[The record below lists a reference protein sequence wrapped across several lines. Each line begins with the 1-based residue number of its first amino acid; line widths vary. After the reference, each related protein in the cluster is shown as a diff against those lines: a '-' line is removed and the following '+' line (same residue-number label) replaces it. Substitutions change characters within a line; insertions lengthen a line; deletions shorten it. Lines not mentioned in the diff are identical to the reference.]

1 MPSGKTVYLAGGA
14 VLMGRVLIENVH
26 DVKLLGRGIIDH
38 SIKGGIRIANSRDVY
53 VEGIVATQCATG
65 GSENVTIRNVKSIS
79 YYGWGDGM
87 NVFASNNVLFD
98 GVFCRNS
105 DDCTT
110 VYGTRLGFEGGC
122 RNITMQNSTL
132 WADVAILFLL
142 EFMVILKLPKF
153 WKI

>member
-1 MPSGKTVYLAGGA
+1 MRVPSGKTVYLAGGA

-65 GSENVTIRNVKSIS
+65 GSENVTIRNVKSVS

-87 NVFASNNVLFD
+87 NVLRAITYYLMVSSAVTQMIVQLFMALVWD
-98 GVFCRNS
+98 
-105 DDCTT
+105 
-110 VYGTRLGFEGGC
+110 
-122 RNITMQNSTL
+122 
-132 WADVAILFLL
+132 
-142 EFMVILKLPKF
+142 LKEVVG
-153 WKI
+153 I

>member
-1 MPSGKTVYLAGGA
+1 M
-14 VLMGRVLIENVH
+14 
-26 DVKLLGRGIIDH
+26 LGRGIIDH

-98 GVFCRNS
+98 GVFCVNS
-105 DDCTT
+105 D
-110 VYGTRLGFEGGC
+110 GC
-122 RNITMQNSTL
+122 
-132 WADVAILFLL
+132 
-142 EFMVILKLPKF
+142 
-153 WKI
+153 